1 MYIYGKILLTYQLLT
16 DNLVLFV
23 ILFIFGI
30 ILLLLSIIHLII
42 ITQLQICVIS
52 KLYRTIPEHRL
63 ITRNFAL

>member
-23 ILFIFGI
+23 IPFKFGI
-30 ILLLLSIIHLII
+30 ILLLLSILHLII

-52 KLYRTIPEHRL
+52 KLYRTIPEHLL